1 MKLLE
6 GRDIKVAGT
15 AFPVRI
21 SVRAII
27 EYENLTGESLS
38 DMRGGQTEKLMKFF
52 YVIAKAGAR
61 SEKKDFNYSYEEFL
75 DIIDDHYL
83 DFITNLYEA
92 VFSAGDDEKKKSPGP

>member
-6 GRDIKVAGT
+6 GKKIRIEGNDFSI
-15 AFPVRI
+15 RI
-21 SVRAII
+21 SVRAMI
-27 EYENLTGESLS
+27 EYENLTGESIS
-38 DMRGGQTEKLMKFF
+38 DIKGGQTEKLMKFF

-61 SEKKDFNYSYEEFL
+61 FEKKEFNYSYEEFL

-92 VFSAGDDEKKKSPGP
+92 VFSPGDDEKKKNPGL